1 MRSAGQSRGN
11 CTRGA
16 RRGDEKPTTRQLP
29 VGSPMTIRTPAAAA
43 VLTLLGLAADN
54 RACAQPVV
62 PRRPQV
68 SAYQS
73 LFYPYS
79 QPYGPGAYS
88 WNRATG
94 PTVPLAPGYLA
105 GPYTGPYPAG
115 YASPYGAPYGATGSV
130 FGPAYAGGVPWVTGQ
145 PVVFNYL
152 GPWYSNYYGHWYPNG
167 I

>member
-1 MRSAGQSRGN
+1 
-11 CTRGA
+11 
-16 RRGDEKPTTRQLP
+16 
-29 VGSPMTIRTPAAAA
+29 MTIRTPAAAA

-79 QPYGPGAYS
+79 QPLQYGPGGYA
-88 WNRATG
+88 WNRSTG

-115 YASPYGAPYGATGSV
+115 YASPYGAPYGGTGSV
-130 FGPAYAGGVPWVTGQ
+130 FGPAYAGRAPHCRVRRAWEDRGAKAAKGNEPCGGWKQKRTSRG
-145 PVVFNYL
+145 NR
-152 GPWYSNYYGHWYPNG
+152 
-167 I
+167 